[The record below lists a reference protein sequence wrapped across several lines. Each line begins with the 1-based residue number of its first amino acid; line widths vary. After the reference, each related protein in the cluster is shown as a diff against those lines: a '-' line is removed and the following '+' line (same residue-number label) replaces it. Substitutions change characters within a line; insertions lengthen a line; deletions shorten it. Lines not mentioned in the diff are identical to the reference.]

1 MAALNGA
8 VGEFFK
14 VVGDF
19 LAHGV
24 KNLYTAAVP
33 SMAASSPESIK
44 ACMSL

>member
-1 MAALNGA
+1 

-24 KNLYTAAVP
+24 KNLYTTLVP
-33 SMAASSPESIK
+33 SRVATAARA
-44 ACMSL
+44 ACTVST